1 MRKNFLS
8 LSYVFSPNPLLLKWG
23 EVGWGIQQSLLSFD
37 DPDFLKTSLFCWV
50 HRLIRKIGVDF
61 VLDDRI
67 GVYLVLLGNGCQR
80 DFIC

>member
-23 EVGWGIQQSLLSFD
+23 EIQQSLLSFD

-67 GVYLVLLGNGCQR
+67 GVYLFLLGNGR
-80 DFIC
+80 